1 MQEAA
6 GLRTEEIDALYD
18 WEENFGIPENGNHLG
33 ITGTY
38 TCKNLCELVKTSDA
52 EILMRYG
59 KDFYAGKP
67 VLTHK
72 TYGKGHIYYVCADM
86 ELAFYED
93 FYGRIVKEAGVQ
105 APLKFVPAGV
115 SVSLRENEAY
125 EYLFIQNFARE
136 AKAVPIPTGYELI
149 YGTETEVL
157 EPLETRILKRRKL
170 ITK

>member
-1 MQEAA
+1 
-6 GLRTEEIDALYD
+6 
-18 WEENFGIPENGNHLG
+18 
-33 ITGTY
+33 
-38 TCKNLCELVKTSDA
+38 
-52 EILMRYG
+52 
-59 KDFYAGKP
+59 
-67 VLTHK
+67 
-72 TYGKGHIYYVCADM
+72 M

-157 EPLETRILKRRKL
+157 DLWKQEF
-170 ITK
+170 